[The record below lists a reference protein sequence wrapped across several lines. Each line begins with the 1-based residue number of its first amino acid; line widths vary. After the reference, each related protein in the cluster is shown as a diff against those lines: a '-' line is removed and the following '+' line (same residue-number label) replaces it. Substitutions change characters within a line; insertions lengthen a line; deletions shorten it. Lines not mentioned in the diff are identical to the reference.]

1 MGVIRLGTSSW
12 ADRQLLASGWYPRSV
27 RTPAGRLAYYASRF
41 DLVEADTGFH
51 AIPAAETTAAWAAA
65 TPDGFTFDVKAFG
78 LLTGHPTRLAA
89 LPADLRPDGV
99 DVTLRLRRRDLPEEA
114 VEELWHR
121 FHQALDPLDG
131 AGKLGTVTLGF
142 PPWLAYGPAAVR
154 RVLDAVERCQHR
166 PAAVELRHHSWFEG
180 TRAAE
185 TLGLL
190 RSAGASYVCVDMPQG
205 LESSVP
211 PLLAVTA
218 EPAVVR
224 FHGHSDGWERGAK
237 EYTYSDRELEDW
249 AARLRHLSADADE
262 LHVLMNTC
270 CAGQAQRDGERLAE
284 LLSAPAPRRG
294 LRAV

>member
-12 ADRQLLASGWYPRSV
+12 ADRQLLTSGWYPRSV
-27 RTPAGRLAYYASRF
+27 RTPAGRLAHYASRF
-41 DLVEADTGFH
+41 DLVEADTSFH
-51 AIPAAETTAAWAAA
+51 AIPAPETTAAWAAA

-89 LPADLRPDGV
+89 LPSDLRPDGV
-99 DVTLRLRRRDLPEEA
+99 DVTIRLRRRDLPEEA

-121 FHQALDPLDG
+121 FHQALDPLDE
-131 AGKLGTVTLGF
+131 AGRLGTVVLAF
-142 PPWLAYGPAAVR
+142 PSWLAHGPAATR
-154 RVLDAVERCQHR
+154 RVLDTIERCAHR
-166 PAAVELRHHSWFEG
+166 PAAVELRHTSWFEG
-180 TRAAE
+180 TRATE
-185 TLGLL
+185 TLRMLQE
-190 RSAGASYVCVDMPQG
+190 AGAAYVCVDTP
-205 LESSVP
+205 LSPP

-224 FHGHSDGWERGAK
+224 FHGHEPGPK
-237 EYTYSDRELEDW
+237 EFTYSDRELQDW
-249 AARLRHLSADADE
+249 AARLHHLSADAEE

-284 LLSAPAPRRG
+284 FLAASAPRRG